1 MKISESWL
9 REWVDPPA
17 STDELAEQFTMA
29 GLEVG
34 SVESAAPDF
43 EDVVVGEVLEV
54 AQHPNA
60 NKLIVCQVNV
70 GDKEPLNIV
79 CGAKNVY
86 AGMKAPTAR
95 PGARLPGGIEI
106 RKTKLRGVESRGM
119 LCSETELGL
128 GEDASGIMDLGGL
141 GEPGTSL
148 REHLRL
154 DDAILDFELTPNRG
168 DCLGVA
174 GIAREAGVIHR
185 LEVNV
190 PDIKP
195 VPATIDDT
203 LPVKLE
209 APDGCPRYAGRI
221 IRNVSKDA
229 KTPVWMQEKL
239 RRCGLR
245 PIVPVVDVTNYVMLE
260 LGQPMH
266 GFDLATL
273 EGGIIIRYA
282 GKNESLTMLDGT
294 EVKPG
299 PDVLIIADH
308 GGPRAIAGIMGGE
321 NSGVSESTSDVFLE
335 SAFFTPSVIMGWGR
349 KLGLQTDASH
359 RFERG
364 VPPGLQETAIER
376 ATALLLDIAGG
387 EPGPTV
393 VEESPKHVPVRN
405 LITLRRARL
414 DRVLGVEV
422 PDKDVG
428 EILNRLGLDVA
439 KTGDGWKARPPA
451 FRFDLEIEEDLIE
464 EVGRIYGYDRIPET
478 DSIVGLQFQPVT
490 EARLPLDRARDMLI
504 GRGYQEVI
512 TYSFIDP
519 DLQRLFAPDEEPLR
533 LTNPISSDLSVM
545 RTSLFPGLV
554 TVLQQNLARQQD
566 RVRIFESGLRFRT
579 EKKEISQERM
589 LAGLIYG
596 TDVPEQWGTKN
607 REVDFFDVKAD
618 VGALL
623 RMTGCEKEFKF
634 TAAMHPALT
643 PGQTAVLERKGNAV
657 GWVGAVH
664 PEISHRLEL
673 KETPYVFELLIDSVF
688 AANVP
693 AFEPISKFP
702 AIRRDLAVVVDE
714 AVTTGRLEA
723 TVREAAGE
731 LLAELRIFDIYRGHG
746 IDPGRKSV
754 ALGLILQDFS
764 RTLTMQ
770 DADAAVT
777 AVVTRLER
785 DVDAKIRE

>member
-9 REWVDPPA
+9 REWVDPPV
-17 STDELAEQFTMA
+17 STNELAERFTMA

-34 SVESAAPDF
+34 SIESAAPDF
-43 EDVVVGEVLEV
+43 DDIVVGEVLEV

-60 NKLIVCQVNV
+60 DKLIVCQVNV

-95 PGARLPGGIEI
+95 PGARLPGGIKI

-128 GEDASGIMDLGGL
+128 GEDASGIMDLAGQ

-174 GIAREAGVIHR
+174 GVAREAGAIFR
-185 LEVNV
+185 LEVNG
-190 PDIKP
+190 PDIEP
-195 VPATIDDT
+195 VPARIDDT
-203 LPVKLE
+203 LSIKLE

-245 PIVPVVDVTNYVMLE
+245 PVDPVVDVTNYVMLE

-273 EGGIIIRYA
+273 EGGIIVRYA
-282 GKNESLTMLDGT
+282 GKKESLTMLDGT
-294 EVKPG
+294 EVRPG
-299 PDVLIIADH
+299 PDVLMIADH

-321 NSGVSESTSDVFLE
+321 NSGVSESTRDVFLE
-335 SAFFTPSVIMGWGR
+335 SAFFTPSVIMGRGR

-364 VPPGLQETAIER
+364 VSPDLQEKAIER
-376 ATALLLDIAGG
+376 ATALLLEISGG

-393 VEESPKHVPVRN
+393 VEESPKHIPERHP
-405 LITLRRARL
+405 IMLRRARL
-414 DRVLGVEV
+414 NRVLGVEV
-422 PDKDVG
+422 PDPDVL
-428 EILNRLGLDVA
+428 EILKRLGLEVSESDA
-439 KTGDGWKARPPA
+439 GWEARPPA
-451 FRFDLEIEEDLIE
+451 FRFDLDIEEDLIE

-478 DSIVGLQFQPVT
+478 DSAVGLAFQPVT
-490 EARLPLDRARDMLI
+490 EARLPLNRARDMLI

-512 TYSFIDP
+512 TYSFVDP
-519 DLQRLFAPDEEPLR
+519 DLHRLFAPDEDPLR
-533 LTNPISSDLSVM
+533 LSNPISSDLSVL

-566 RVRIFESGLRFRT
+566 RVRIFESGLRFRK
-579 EKKEISQERM
+579 EKKKISQEKI
-589 LAGLIYG
+589 LAGLVYG
-596 TDVPEQWGTKN
+596 NEVPEQWGTKN
-607 REVDFFDVKAD
+607 REVDFFDIKAD
-618 VGALL
+618 VSALL
-623 RMTGCEKEFKF
+623 HMTGCENEFKF
-634 TAAMHPALT
+634 TEGEHPALT
-643 PGQTAVLERKGNAV
+643 PGQTADLKKNGNAV
-657 GWVGAVH
+657 GWIGAVH

-673 KETPYVFELLIDSVF
+673 RQTPYVFELLIDSVF

-702 AIRRDLAVVVDE
+702 TIRRDLAVVVDE
-714 AVTTGRLEA
+714 SVTTGHLDA
-723 TVREAAGE
+723 AVRDAAGDV
-731 LLAELRIFDIYRGHG
+731 LAELRIFDIYRGQG

-764 RTLTMQ
+764 RTLTVK

-785 DVDAKIRE
+785 DLDAKIRE

>member
-9 REWVDPPA
+9 REWVDPPV
-17 STDELAEQFTMA
+17 STDELADQFTMA

-34 SVESAAPDF
+34 SVESAAPEF

-60 NKLIVCQVNV
+60 DKLIVCQVNV
-70 GDKEPLNIV
+70 GEKKPLNIV

-95 PGARLPGGIEI
+95 SGARLPGGIKI

-119 LCSETELGL
+119 LCSEVELGL
-128 GEDASGIMDLGGL
+128 GEDASGILDLGGH
-141 GEPGTSL
+141 GEPGISL

-168 DCLGVA
+168 DCLGIA
-174 GIAREAGVIHR
+174 GIAREAAVINR
-185 LEVNV
+185 MQVKG

-195 VPATIDDT
+195 VPATIEDT
-203 LPVKLE
+203 FPVKLE

-221 IRNVSKDA
+221 IRNVKKDA
-229 KTPVWMQEKL
+229 TTPVWMQEKL

-245 PIVPVVDVTNYVMLE
+245 PIDPVVDVTNYVMLE

-273 EGGIIIRYA
+273 KGGIIVRYA
-282 GKNESLTMLDGT
+282 AKKESLTMLDGS
-294 EVKPG
+294 EVKPD
-299 PDVLIIADH
+299 PDVLMIADK

-321 NSGVSESTSDVFLE
+321 NSGVSELTSDVFLE
-335 SAFFTPSVIMGWGR
+335 SAFFTPAVIMGRGR

-364 VPPGLQETAIER
+364 VSPDLQEKAIER
-376 ATALLLDIAGG
+376 ATALLLEITGG

-393 VEESPKHVPVRN
+393 VEESPKHIPARKP
-405 LITLRRARL
+405 ITLRRARL

-422 PDKDVG
+422 PDADVQQFLEG
-428 EILNRLGLDVA
+428 LGLEVSKIVGGWEA
-439 KTGDGWKARPPA
+439 KAPA
-451 FRFDLEIEEDLIE
+451 YRFDLEIEEDLIE

-478 DSIVGLQFQPVT
+478 DSVVGLAFQPVT
-490 EARLPLDRARDMLI
+490 ESRLPLNRARDMLI

-519 DLQRLFAPDEEPLR
+519 DRHRLFAPDEEPLR
-533 LTNPISSDLSVM
+533 LSNPISSDLSVM

-579 EKKEISQERM
+579 DKKDISQERM
-589 LAGLIYG
+589 LAGLVYG
-596 TDVPEQWGTKN
+596 DDVPEQWGTKN
-607 REVDFFDVKAD
+607 READFFDIKAD

-623 RMTGCEKEFKF
+623 HMTGCENEFEF
-634 TAAMHPALT
+634 SAAEHPALT
-643 PGQTAVLERKGNAV
+643 PGQTAVLKRRGNAV
-657 GWVGAVH
+657 GWIGAVH

-673 KETPYVFELLIDSVF
+673 KKTPYVFELLIDSVF

-714 AVTTGRLEA
+714 STTAGHLEA
-723 TVREAAGE
+723 AVRDAAGE
-731 LLAELRIFDIYRGHG
+731 LLAELRIFDIYRGQG

-764 RTLTMQ
+764 RTLTLQ

-785 DVDAKIRE
+785 DLDAKIRE